1 MTVSLKALSSYKD
14 NPWVLLRARKKCKP
28 ENDFIGLPIHNKQFT
43 KPRLYLMKSNF
54 ISKRHLSFLTL
65 VFCLFSGLSFA
76 QDLPWANSAEEVG
89 MSTEQLNRINDV
101 MRGHIDAGTIQGAV
115 TGVARRGKIVHLET
129 HGLMNVADGKPMQA
143 VSYTHLTLP
152 TKA

>member
-1 MTVSLKALSSYKD
+1 
-14 NPWVLLRARKKCKP
+14 
-28 ENDFIGLPIHNKQFT
+28 
-43 KPRLYLMKSNF
+43 MKNNF

-129 HGLMNVADGKPMQA
+129 HGLMNVAMASPCRR
-143 VSYTHLTLP
+143 TLCS
-152 TKA
+152 